1 MNKFLSLLVFLPAIA
16 SGQPTSLE
24 TTGKHLQSSAQTWS
38 TLNDSIFSIQYPQ
51 SWELNQEEAMGTR
64 FILFSPAESE
74 DDAFREN
81 VNLLLQ
87 DVSGLQLDLATFTEL
102 SLDQL
107 KIMFNAFHLIENQRL
122 KKGKLEYQKLMYT
135 AEQGMFQLQFE
146 QYYWVIGDAAY
157 VLTFTSEENKFAD
170 YMETSEKILNS
181 FSIRK

>member
-1 MNKFLSLLVFLPAIA
+1 MIKSVLLLLLMPILVSGQIPTQEIVGKDTPGIAPAWLSLDD
-16 SGQPTSLE
+16 
-24 TTGKHLQSSAQTWS
+24 S
-38 TLNDSIFSIQYPQ
+38 TFSIQYPQ